1 MIKDKKIDLQVGRT
15 FIEASL
21 ISQKEFERL
30 KKEKKNKTLEKEFL
44 KKNTQIKQLI
54 DKGNEG
60 NLNLNNNNN
69 TNENNNNNN
78 GSFGGI
84 S

>member
-30 KKEKKNKTLEKEFL
+30 KKEKKNKALEKEFS
-44 KKNTQIKQLI
+44 KKNIK
-54 DKGNEG
+54 
-60 NLNLNNNNN
+60 
-69 TNENNNNNN
+69 
-78 GSFGGI
+78 
-84 S
+84 

>member
-30 KKEKKNKTLEKEFL
+30 KKEKKNKTLEKDFS
-44 KKNTQIKQLI
+44 KKNTQIKQFI
-54 DKGNEG
+54 DKETDGNG
-60 NLNLNNNNN
+60 NFS
-69 TNENNNNNN
+69 NNNN
-78 GSFGGI
+78 GNNNN
-84 S
+84 

>member
-1 MIKDKKIDLQVGRT
+1 M
-15 FIEASL
+15 
-21 ISQKEFERL
+21 
-30 KKEKKNKTLEKEFL
+30 EKEFL
-44 KKNTQIKQLI
+44 KKNTQIKQFV

-69 TNENNNNNN
+69 INENNNNN